1 MHPFFRGSISSSQ
14 LDVAGLA
21 VKVNDLVLRVAR
33 RLRRTQLRQPARVG
47 GRRVAGGRAAAHA
60 HREAVG
66 VAVSPDDERK
76 IMIMIFGLEK

>member
-47 GRRVAGGRAAAHA
+47 GRVAGGRAAAHA

-76 IMIMIFGLEK
+76 IMILIFGLEK

>member
-47 GRRVAGGRAAAHA
+47 GRVAGGSAAAHA
-60 HREAVG
+60 HWKAVG
-66 VAVSPDDERK
+66 VAVSPDVRK
-76 IMIMIFGLEK
+76 IMILIFGLEK